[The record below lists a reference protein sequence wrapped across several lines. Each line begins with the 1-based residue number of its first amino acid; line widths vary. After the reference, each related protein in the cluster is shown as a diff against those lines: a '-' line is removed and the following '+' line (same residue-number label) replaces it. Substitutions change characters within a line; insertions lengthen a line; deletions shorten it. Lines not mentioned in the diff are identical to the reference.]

1 MMAGRLDLAQA
12 RQQCEAVHY
21 RHVDVHQQ
29 QLDPGIR
36 LEQAE
41 RLLAVAR
48 EREGEFAGTH
58 LPTEALADQ
67 QLDIGLVVHH
77 QDVRGGAHARVPD
90 RARSR
95 CFR

>member
-1 MMAGRLDLAQA
+1 MMALRLLHLAQA
-12 RQQCEAVHY
+12 RQQGQAVHY

-48 EREGEFAGTH
+48 EREGEFAGTD

-67 QLDIGLVVHH
+67 QLDIELVIH
-77 QDVRGGAHARVPD
+77 QGYAWR
-90 RARSR
+90 RS
-95 CFR
+95 CPGP